1 MADAHMHQVM
11 SNLWIGD
18 YIASQDANLLEKHK
32 IKLVVAAM
40 RQTYEPLPGTTL
52 HRVPIDDTASA
63 NIIEHFVPVSR
74 AIASARLKSHA
85 VLVHCQAGV
94 SRSSALVAAY
104 LMKEMD
110 LTVEQALARVRKA
123 RLQIE
128 PSDFFMLQL
137 ELFERCDCEWNPVK
151 YAEERRFLMSFAQNE
166 IMGGVS
172 PSIVLAYYPSPTPSP
187 IPSPKGS
194 APGTPLTMTPMPT
207 TADPSASDAY
217 KFVGASPPVESSTS
231 TSLSDRL
238 GATTT
243 PTPAPVPRKRLT
255 PRKAERETERQSA
268 EMRKIPSIEKIG
280 NKQEVVISGRRIR
293 CKMCRFVPSAFL
305 ISFVIHG
312 QVLIRMGLSLAWS
325 IRRELAAREHV
336 LAHEPG
342 KGQQAFAP
350 HRRDMAAHRME
361 MEARRRDEMDKE
373 ERERA
378 IPNVETDTSIRTSV
392 DKTEKSPATALA
404 GLRISRPLPGL
415 GVRAVVQRPTVSRPR
430 PPSAPESTVNESTT
444 SSTSIPGSGEAPE
457 SSHSASASDAA
468 KESEAEVKAREIF
481 DPPILPSHLCS
492 SYFTE
497 PLSWMSPILES
508 GALGG
513 KIVCP
518 NAKCGAKLG
527 SFDWAGARKLSRHS

>member
-1 MADAHMHQVM
+1 
-11 SNLWIGD
+11 
-18 YIASQDANLLEKHK
+18 
-32 IKLVVAAM
+32 
-40 RQTYEPLPGTTL
+40 
-52 HRVPIDDTASA
+52 
-63 NIIEHFVPVSR
+63 
-74 AIASARLKSHA
+74 
-85 VLVHCQAGV
+85 
-94 SRSSALVAAY
+94 
-104 LMKEMD
+104 
-110 LTVEQALARVRKA
+110 
-123 RLQIE
+123 
-128 PSDFFMLQL
+128 
-137 ELFERCDCEWNPVK
+137 
-151 YAEERRFLMSFAQNE
+151 MSFAQNE

-207 TADPSASDAY
+207 TAEPSASDAY

-243 PTPAPVPRKRLT
+243 PTHAPVARKRLT

-293 CKMCRFVPSAFL
+293 CKMC
-305 ISFVIHG
+305 
-312 QVLIRMGLSLAWS
+312 
-325 IRRELAAREHV
+325 RRELAAREHV

-378 IPNVETDTSIRTSV
+378 IPNLETDTNIGTSV

-415 GVRAVVQRPTVSRPR
+415 GARAVVQRPTVSRPR
-430 PPSAPESTVNESTT
+430 PPSAPESTVDGSTT
-444 SSTSIPGSGEAPE
+444 SLTPMPESGEAPE

-468 KESEAEVKAREIF
+468 KASEAEVKAREIF
-481 DPPILPSHLCS
+481 DSPILPSHLCS

-497 PLSWMSPILES
+497 PLSWMSPMLES

-527 SFDWAGARKLSRHS
+527 SFDWAGAQCSCGTWICPGFALNVSRVDEIAEY

>member
-1 MADAHMHQVM
+1 MAEAHMHQVM

-18 YIASQDANLLEKHK
+18 YIASQHAELLQKHK

-40 RQTYEPLPGTTL
+40 RQGYEALPGVTL
-52 HRVPIDDTASA
+52 HRVPVDDTASA
-63 NIIEHFVPVSR
+63 NIIEHFVPVSK
-74 AIASARLKSHA
+74 AIASARFKSQG

-110 LTVEQALARVRKA
+110 LTVEQALARIRKA
-123 RLQIE
+123 RAQIE

-137 ELFERCDCEWNPVK
+137 ELFERCNCEWNPVK

-166 IMGGVS
+166 IMGGAS

-194 APGTPLTMTPMPT
+194 APGTPLVMTPMPT
-207 TADPSASDAY
+207 TSDTSALDAPNLAEASPY
-217 KFVGASPPVESSTS
+217 VGTGASAGPSYILDAIS
-231 TSLSDRL
+231 
-238 GATTT
+238 
-243 PTPAPVPRKRLT
+243 TPAPAPAARKRLT
-255 PRKAERETERQSA
+255 PRKAERETERKST

-280 NKQEVVISGRRIR
+280 NKQEVVITGRRIR
-293 CKMCRFVPSAFL
+293 CKMCR
-305 ISFVIHG
+305 
-312 QVLIRMGLSLAWS
+312 
-325 IRRELAAREHV
+325 RELAAREHI

-361 MEARRRDEMDKE
+361 IEARRRDEMDKE
-373 ERERA
+373 EHERA
-378 IPNVETDTSIRTSV
+378 TPTFEAEASVEDSIVR
-392 DKTEKSPATALA
+392 TEKPPMTALA

-415 GVRAVVQRPTVSRPR
+415 GVRAPVQRPTVSRPR
-430 PPSAPESTVNESTT
+430 LSPAAEFAQDHLANASTPVPSESEMGGTTEPSHPE
-444 SSTSIPGSGEAPE
+444 GEAVKEPE
-457 SSHSASASDAA
+457 ADI
-468 KESEAEVKAREIF
+468 KAREAI
-481 DPPILPSHLCS
+481 DPPLSPSHLCS

-497 PLSWMSPILES
+497 PLSWMSSTLES

-527 SFDWAGARKLSRHS
+527 SFDWAGAQCSCGAWICPGFALNVSRVDEIAEL